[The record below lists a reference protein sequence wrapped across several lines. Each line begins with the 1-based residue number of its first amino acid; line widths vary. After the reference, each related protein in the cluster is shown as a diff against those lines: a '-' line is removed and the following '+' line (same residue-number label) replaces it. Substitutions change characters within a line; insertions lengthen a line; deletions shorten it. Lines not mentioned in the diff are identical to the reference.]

1 MTMTDDEAMQWET
14 ILDAVERPCLSKDVG
29 APGSLMRRAND
40 LGRELARL
48 RQASEDE
55 FGAGY
60 VQGVNEVLSE
70 VKATDLGLYR
80 RLCSIFNP
88 ARR

>member
-1 MTMTDDEAMQWET
+1 MTDDEAMQWET

-48 RQASEDE
+48 RVEKGASFDN
-55 FGAGY
+55 GY
-60 VQGVNEVLSE
+60 KQGVDEVLSE